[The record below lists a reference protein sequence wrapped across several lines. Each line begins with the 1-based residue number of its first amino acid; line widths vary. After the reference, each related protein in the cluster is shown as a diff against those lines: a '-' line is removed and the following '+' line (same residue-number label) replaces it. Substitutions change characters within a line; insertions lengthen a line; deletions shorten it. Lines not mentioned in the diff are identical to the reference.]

1 MMEQRQGLSAMGAEQ
16 QETPMMEQ
24 GETGAQEQQEPQ
36 GITVEDVARAL
47 MAGKT
52 PEELVQAGV
61 PVELIKA
68 AIQMLQQQAQA
79 QAGQGQPQ
87 GQGLSAAGMR

>member
-1 MMEQRQGLSAMGAEQ
+1 MGQRQGLSAMGNEQ
-16 QETPMMEQ
+16 QEMPMMEQ

-36 GITVEDVARAL
+36 GVTVEDVAQAL

-52 PEELVQAGV
+52 PEELMQAGI
-61 PVELIKA
+61 PVELIKQ
-68 AIQMLQQQAQA
+68 AIQMLQQQGQA

-87 GQGLSAAGMR
+87 GQGLSAAGMQ